1 VPKLAT
7 KAPELNY
14 NPTEAESSHFVL
26 ISGTEVAAM
35 GDEDTVVLT
44 PEEKDKIL
52 KDVPEE
58 EQQDEDENED

>member
-1 VPKLAT
+1 VPKL
-7 KAPELNY
+7 
-14 NPTEAESSHFVL
+14 
-26 ISGTEVAAM
+26 